1 VAPPPTPADGVTASM
16 LETKLL
22 DFFQREFLALLA
34 SFRQLDPS
42 GTGFLTM
49 VRRKRTKLDL

>member
-1 VAPPPTPADGVTASM
+1 M